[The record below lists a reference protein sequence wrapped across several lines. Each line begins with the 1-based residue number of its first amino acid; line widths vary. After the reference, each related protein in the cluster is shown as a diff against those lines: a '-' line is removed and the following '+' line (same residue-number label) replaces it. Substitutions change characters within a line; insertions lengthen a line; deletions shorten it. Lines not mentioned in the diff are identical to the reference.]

1 MAKKA
6 ILARTTNKIKNLAIN
21 KAPYDTGILR
31 KSITTD
37 ITTNYGKVGVG
48 GDIKYAKIQEY
59 GGTIRPKNK
68 KLLAWKTKGGKWA
81 FAKKVTI
88 KPQPYLIPA
97 GKQIANEFP
106 DILVA
111 ELNKT
116 TK

>member
-1 MAKKA
+1 ME
-6 ILARTTNKIKNLAIN
+6 
-21 KAPYDTGILR
+21 KAPYDTGNLR
-31 KSITTD
+31 RDIGTRTYSDYARVGTTKSTP
-37 ITTNYGKVGVG
+37 
-48 GDIKYAKIQEY
+48 YAKIQEY
-59 GGTIRPKNK
+59 GGTIYPKRK
-68 KLLAWKTKGGKWA
+68 KLLAWKKWWKWH

>member
-1 MAKKA
+1 MAKNPF
-6 ILARTTNKIKNLAIN
+6 LARISNKIRNIAME
-21 KAPYDTGILR
+21 KAPYDTGNLR
-31 KSITTD
+31 RDIGTRTYSDYARVGTTKSTP
-37 ITTNYGKVGVG
+37 
-48 GDIKYAKIQEY
+48 YAKIQEY
-59 GGTIRPKNK
+59 GGIIRPKNK
-68 KLLAWKTKGGKWA
+68 KFLAWKTKGGKWA